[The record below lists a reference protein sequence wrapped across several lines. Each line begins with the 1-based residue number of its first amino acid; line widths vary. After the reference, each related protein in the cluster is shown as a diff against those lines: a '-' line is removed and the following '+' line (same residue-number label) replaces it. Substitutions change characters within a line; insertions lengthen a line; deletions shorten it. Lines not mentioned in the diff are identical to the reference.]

1 MKNNPP
7 IKVLWVSPMAPY
19 DEVRHAGGKTH
30 NFYTKGFGN
39 DPRFET
45 TLLTYCVENEAAI
58 VEEEFHACGIH
69 TELIE
74 HPTNKIGKLM
84 WRMINA
90 ESVLNP
96 WNRYAG
102 LTRNQHAIRIKSR
115 LRKLK
120 AAGYQPDVIILH
132 WTQMNLLAPWVCKQ
146 FPESR
151 LVEMEVDYT
160 YLGYQR
166 RADCA
171 EGILNIWVWKHKAK
185 RMKQLELASLAL
197 ADLVIVNNL
206 KDQRLLQEAGLSTAF
221 FKWTPFYQS
230 MLHVRRAPAE
240 ERTRTVVF
248 YGAMDREEN
257 WRSAIWFIE
266 KVMPLLQEY
275 DITFRIIGGNPDK
288 RLLAYQSERVQ
299 IAGFVEDISQ
309 EFSHALCLAAPLVL
323 GAGIKVKV
331 IEGLSSGLPVLTNDI
346 GIEGIFA
353 EKGRDYL
360 HCETPEEYRN
370 AIVALLNGEIAAEVL
385 EQRGKKFISEDFNFN
400 IDIEHLKD
408 VIENLVSK

>member
-120 AAGYQPDVIILH
+120 AAGYQ
-132 WTQMNLLAPWVCKQ
+132 
-146 FPESR
+146 R
-151 LVEMEVDYT
+151 
-160 YLGYQR
+160 
-166 RADCA
+166 
-171 EGILNIWVWKHKAK
+171 K
-185 RMKQLELASLAL
+185 R
-197 ADLVIVNNL
+197 
-206 KDQRLLQEAGLSTAF
+206 
-221 FKWTPFYQS
+221 
-230 MLHVRRAPAE
+230 
-240 ERTRTVVF
+240 
-248 YGAMDREEN
+248 
-257 WRSAIWFIE
+257 
-266 KVMPLLQEY
+266 
-275 DITFRIIGGNPDK
+275 
-288 RLLAYQSERVQ
+288 
-299 IAGFVEDISQ
+299 
-309 EFSHALCLAAPLVL
+309 
-323 GAGIKVKV
+323 
-331 IEGLSSGLPVLTNDI
+331 
-346 GIEGIFA
+346 
-353 EKGRDYL
+353 
-360 HCETPEEYRN
+360 
-370 AIVALLNGEIAAEVL
+370 
-385 EQRGKKFISEDFNFN
+385 
-400 IDIEHLKD
+400 
-408 VIENLVSK
+408 